1 MLVLRFL
8 LILTLVAVAVTFAI
22 YLLSGDK
29 RYLRLCWQIVKFTL
43 VLLLVAGAVFAVGR
57 IILFESTL
65 SFLGFG
71 IVPPTPTWGNMLTN
85 AQQLIISAPALAVF
99 PGLLI
104 FLTVMSVNFVGD
116 GIRIAF
122 DPRSKS

>member
-29 RYLRLCWQIVKFTL
+29 RYLRLCCQIVKFTL

-57 IILFESTL
+57 IILF
-65 SFLGFG
+65 
-71 IVPPTPTWGNMLTN
+71 
-85 AQQLIISAPALAVF
+85 
-99 PGLLI
+99 
-104 FLTVMSVNFVGD
+104 
-116 GIRIAF
+116 
-122 DPRSKS
+122 

>member
-57 IILFESTL
+57 IILF
-65 SFLGFG
+65 
-71 IVPPTPTWGNMLTN
+71 
-85 AQQLIISAPALAVF
+85 
-99 PGLLI
+99 
-104 FLTVMSVNFVGD
+104 
-116 GIRIAF
+116 
-122 DPRSKS
+122 